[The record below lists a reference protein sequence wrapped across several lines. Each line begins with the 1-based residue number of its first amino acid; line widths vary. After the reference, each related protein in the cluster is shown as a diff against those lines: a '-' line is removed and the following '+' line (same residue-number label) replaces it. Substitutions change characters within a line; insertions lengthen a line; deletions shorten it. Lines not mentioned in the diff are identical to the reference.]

1 MKNRTFDKK
10 PNIEQYFNRGHKDG
24 FGIFIS
30 GKRGLHT
37 MKQGRALPEVLMELQ
52 RQNAAKQ
59 DFIAPAAALH
69 LSDDGETFVMD
80 HVGPRDSMSMNTT
93 DLFHRQMGSALNI
106 PAKYYDLMRMQKPE
120 LLARNVNSWL
130 TSRDQSYMVR
140 SMDYGNG
147 RVARALLSDR
157 YRRIDNLEVASAVL
171 PLFAGKEEM
180 EVVSCEVTENKLH
193 IKIVNHRLEMAVV
206 PGDYVQAGV
215 AISNSEVGLGAVSV
229 QPLVYRLVCSNG
241 LCVNDFGERRAHVGR
256 AAKALEDSFT
266 IYTDETLEAEDKAFM
281 LKLRDTTLA
290 AIEEARFAQIVG
302 RLQETTQAKITGR
315 VQDVVELTGKAF
327 DLNQGEQDNILNYLI
342 QGGDLSLYGLTNA
355 ITRASQDVES
365 YDRATALEGIGWQV
379 AAMPAAQWKEINA

>member
-1 MKNRTFDKK
+1 
-10 PNIEQYFNRGHKDG
+10 
-24 FGIFIS
+24 
-30 GKRGLHT
+30 
-37 MKQGRALPEVLMELQ
+37 MKQGRALPKVLMELQ

-130 TSRDQSYMVR
+130 ASRDQSYMVR
-140 SMDYGNG
+140 SMDYGSG

-215 AISNSEVGLGAVSV
+215 VISNSEVGLGAVTV

-281 LKLRDTTLA
+281 LKLRDTTLG

>member
-1 MKNRTFDKK
+1 
-10 PNIEQYFNRGHKDG
+10 
-24 FGIFIS
+24 
-30 GKRGLHT
+30 

-59 DFIAPAAALH
+59 DFIAPAAALS

-130 TSRDQSYMVR
+130 ASRDQSYMVR
-140 SMDYGNG
+140 SMDYGSG

-215 AISNSEVGLGAVSV
+215 VISNSEVGLGAVSV

>member
-1 MKNRTFDKK
+1 
-10 PNIEQYFNRGHKDG
+10 
-24 FGIFIS
+24 
-30 GKRGLHT
+30 

-59 DFIAPAAALH
+59 DYIAPAQSFH
-69 LSDDGETFVMD
+69 LSEDGQTFGITHQNTGVQE
-80 HVGPRDSMSMNTT
+80 VFGTT
-93 DLFHRQMGSALNI
+93 DLFHRQVGSALNI
-106 PAKYYDLMRMQKPE
+106 PAKYYDLMRLQKPD
-120 LLARNVNSWL
+120 LLAENVNAWFAD
-130 TSRDQSYMVR
+130 RDQSYMIR
-140 SMDYGNG
+140 SMDYGSG

-157 YRRIDNLEVASAVL
+157 YRRIDNLEVAAAVL

-180 EVVSCEVTENKLH
+180 EVVSCEVTESRLAL
-193 IKIVNHRLEMAVV
+193 KIVNHKLEMAVV

-215 AISNSEVGLGAVSV
+215 VISNSEVGLGAVSV

-241 LCVNDFGERRAHVGR
+241 LCVNDFGERKAHVGR
-256 AAKALEDSFT
+256 SAKALEDSFT

-315 VQDVVELTGKAF
+315 VQDVIELTGKAF
-327 DLNQGEQDNILNYLI
+327 DLNQGEQDSILNYLI

-379 AAMPAAQWKEINA
+379 ATMPAAQWKEINA